1 MIELAL
7 SIPVI
12 TYVTFMGAAVLLYL
26 TPGADMMFTI
36 ASGMR
41 GGAASGIAAAG
52 GIGLGV
58 MGHVVIAAGGLAVL
72 LLTYPIAYDALRY
85 AGAAYLL
92 WLAWHSWT
100 DTTPPEQREGR
111 RDIWRAFRRGFLTN
125 ILNPKVGLFVLAFLP
140 QFADPAIGPV
150 WQQILLL
157 GTLLAIGELATYCV
171 LGAFAGLAAT
181 RIKRASR
188 WMGKLSAI
196 VFGGLAVRLAW
207 N

>member
-1 MIELAL
+1 MLELAL
-7 SIPVI
+7 AIPI
-12 TYVTFMGAAVLLYL
+12 WTYITFMGAALVLYV
-26 TPGADMMFTI
+26 TPGADMMFTL

-41 GGAASGIAAAG
+41 GGPRSGMAAAG

-58 MGHVVIAAGGLAVL
+58 LGHVVIAAAGLAVL

-100 DTTPPEQREGR
+100 DTSDPARREGR
-111 RDIWRAFRRGFLTN
+111 DDTWRAFRRGFLTN

-150 WQQILLL
+150 WQQILIL
-157 GTLLAIGELATYCV
+157 GTLLAVGELAVYCV
-171 LGAFAGLAAT
+171 IGGFAGLAAA
-181 RIKRASR
+181 RITRASG
-188 WMGKLSAI
+188 WLGKLSAI
-196 VFGGLAVRLAW
+196 VFGGLALRLAW

>member
-1 MIELAL
+1 MLDLAL
-7 SIPVI
+7 SISVW
-12 TYVTFMGAAVLLYL
+12 TYITFMGAALVLYI
-26 TPGADMMFTI
+26 TPGADMMFTL

-41 GGAASGIAAAG
+41 GGARSGMAAAA

-58 MGHVVIAAGGLAVL
+58 MGHVVIAAAGLAVL

-92 WLAWHSWT
+92 WLAWHTWR
-100 DTTPPEQREGR
+100 DTSDPARREGR
-111 RDIWRAFRRGFLTN
+111 SDTWRAFRRGFLTN

-150 WQQILLL
+150 WQQILIL
-157 GTLLAIGELATYCV
+157 GTLLAFGELAVYCV
-171 LGAFAGLAAT
+171 LGGFAGLAAA
-181 RIKRASR
+181 RIQRASG
-188 WMGKLSAI
+188 WINKLSAI
-196 VFGGLAVRLAW
+196 VFGGLALRLAW

>member
-7 SIPVI
+7 SIPLL
-12 TYVTFMGAAVLLYL
+12 TYLTFFGAAMLLYL
-26 TPGADMMFTI
+26 TPGADMMFTL

-41 GGAASGIAAAG
+41 GGPRTGIAAAC

-58 MGHVVIAAGGLAVL
+58 MGHVTIAAAGLAVL
-72 LLTYPIAYDALRY
+72 LITYPIAYDALRY

-100 DTTPPEQREGR
+100 DTSDPEQRQGR
-111 RDIWRAFRRGFLTN
+111 SDVLRAFRRGFLTN

-157 GTLLAIGELATYCV
+157 GTLLALGELAVYCV
-171 LGAFAGLAAT
+171 FGTFAGLAAA
-181 RIKRASR
+181 RIQRASG

-196 VFGGLAVRLAW
+196 VFGGLALRLAW

>member
-1 MIELAL
+1 MFDLAFT
-7 SIPVI
+7 IPFL
-12 TYVTFMGAAVLLYL
+12 TYATFMGAAFLLYL

-41 GGAASGIAAAG
+41 GGAATGMAAAG

-58 MGHVVIAAGGLAVL
+58 LGHVVIAAAGLAVL
-72 LLTYPIAYDALRY
+72 LLTYPVAYDALRF

-92 WLAWHSWT
+92 WLAWQSWN
-100 DTTPPEQREGR
+100 DTTPPEQRQGR
-111 RDIWRAFRRGFLTN
+111 REIGRAFGRGFLTN

-140 QFADPAIGPV
+140 QFTDPALGPV

-157 GTLLAIGELATYCV
+157 GALLTVGQLIVYSAIG
-171 LGAFAGLAAT
+171 GFAGVLSAK
-181 RIKRASR
+181 IKRASG